1 MTSAFESLCE
11 ILVKDYELPA
21 ERLTPE
27 TPLEE
32 VDLDSLAAMEIL
44 FSLEDRYQISVE
56 ETNPTPFATLG
67 ELAAY
72 IDSLVAARDAS

>member
-21 ERLTPE
+21 ERLRPE
-27 TPLEE
+27 TPLED

-44 FSLEDRYQISVE
+44 FSLEERYQISVE
-56 ETNPTPFATLG
+56 ETNPPFATLG